1 MSYLQDQ
8 AMAAAGYK
16 KSGKDQEAALDKAL
30 KSADYLASRGADG
43 IAALKDL
50 CKQKKVGGTTL
61 PKGWQQKIPLQGAC
75 MNSHMNTSLKFLVE
89 EIKVDLD
96 APEPLSG
103 DLPIHTAVAWGRPGG
118 RGLSTGQGRECQRL
132 RCRRIDP
139 LQAAKRRQAPS
150 SSPRRQVR
158 QPLRGAG
165 HGHGVSAR
173 GRARRSSALLQGRG
187 RRERPLREPLAQ
199 GQAAVLLEPVR
210 MARSQGCSRRA
221 TRAFA

>member
-1 MSYLQDQ
+1 MGQQMSYLQDQ

-89 EIKVDLD
+89 EIKVD
-96 APEPLSG
+96 
-103 DLPIHTAVAWGRPGG
+103 
-118 RGLSTGQGRECQRL
+118 
-132 RCRRIDP
+132 
-139 LQAAKRRQAPS
+139 
-150 SSPRRQVR
+150 
-158 QPLRGAG
+158 
-165 HGHGVSAR
+165 
-173 GRARRSSALLQGRG
+173 
-187 RRERPLREPLAQ
+187 
-199 GQAAVLLEPVR
+199 
-210 MARSQGCSRRA
+210 
-221 TRAFA
+221 